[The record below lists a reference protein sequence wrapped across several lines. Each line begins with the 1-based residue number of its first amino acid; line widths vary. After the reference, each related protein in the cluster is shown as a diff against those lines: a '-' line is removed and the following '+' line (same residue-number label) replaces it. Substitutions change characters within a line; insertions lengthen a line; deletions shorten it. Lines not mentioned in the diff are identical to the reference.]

1 MPKEVFLSYSS
12 KDRPTA
18 EAAREALERA
28 GLFCWMAP
36 RDVQPGVEY
45 GEAIIDGINGARVM
59 VLIFSAAANAS
70 PQIRREVER
79 AVHKGVPIIP
89 VRIEDVFP
97 SRSLEYFLSS
107 PHWLD
112 AIGPFEPNLPLL
124 SEAVKAML
132 RRVAEG
138 TVSRAAPPRRLFT
151 RKAVPVPVQVQET
164 MPIAGLVPPPRLSR
178 SVILPPRLPPGAAPA
193 PAKAAPAAPVLK
205 PATAAPAP
213 AKAAAGVPIGLVA
226 LGIGLAVAA
235 IAAVIALRSANPGAA
250 EGRPPAPAPAPT
262 RPAARPAPTAI
273 EAAEQPAAR
282 ERTYECREGVRFA
295 VWPETAS
302 VSING
307 KRVGTAAQWSDRGG
321 GRVYTFA
328 RPGAYQVRLSQ
339 KGFATATLRV
349 VVRSGASRDV
359 ADVRMDLKRLS

>member
-45 GEAIIDGINGARVM
+45 GEAIIEGINGARVM
-59 VLIFSAAANAS
+59 VLVFSAAANAS

-112 AIGPFEPNLPLL
+112 AIGPFEPNLPSLA
-124 SEAVKAML
+124 EAVKAML

-164 MPIAGLVPPPRLSR
+164 MPIAGLVAPPRLSR
-178 SVILPPRLPPGAAPA
+178 SVVLPPRLAPGAAPA
-193 PAKAAPAAPVLK
+193 PENAAPAA
-205 PATAAPAP
+205 
-213 AKAAAGVPIGLVA
+213 AKAAGVPIGLVA
-226 LGIGLAVAA
+226 LGIGLVVAA
-235 IAAVIALRSANPGAA
+235 IAAVIALRTASAGPAG
-250 EGRPPAPAPAPT
+250 GKPPASVPVAT
-262 RPAARPAPTAI
+262 RPAARPAPTSV
-273 EAAEQPAAR
+273 EAAEPPPAPQ
-282 ERTYECREGVRFA
+282 RTFECREGVRFA

-307 KRVGTAAQWSDRGG
+307 RRVGTAAQWSDRGG

-328 RPGAYQVRLSQ
+328 RSGTYQVRLSQ
-339 KGFATATLRV
+339 RGFATATLRV
-349 VVRSGASRDV
+349 VVRGGASHDV
-359 ADVRMDLKRLS
+359 ADVRMDLKRLN